1 MPRTKRK
8 DKSRVVLRTGESQR
22 ADGTY
27 HFSWTDA
34 NHKRRYV
41 YAKTLDE
48 LRYKEEQIAKD
59 KSDGIKAEARYT
71 TVNDIYEL
79 WKDLKR
85 GLKNNT
91 FENYKY
97 MYETFVRHQIGSKT
111 VSSLRKTDIK
121 RFYNYLADERHLKPA
136 TIDNIH
142 TVLHQ
147 ILDMAVD
154 DDYIR
159 NNPSNNV
166 LKELKQS
173 HCFQTEKRRALTKPE
188 QELFLDYLK
197 NSPTSKY
204 WYPVFAVMI
213 GTGLRVGE
221 VTGLRWCDIDLEEG
235 IIDVNHTLV
244 YYDHRTEGSK
254 RGCYFNVNTTKTPAG
269 RRKVPMLG
277 FVKEAFLME
286 KERQELLDLHCEA
299 TVDGYTDFIFINRFG
314 QPQHQATL
322 NKAIRRIIRDC
333 NDEQLLKD
341 ENAEVLLPHFSCHS
355 LRHTFTTRMCEA
367 GVNVKVI
374 QDTLGH
380 KDISTTVNIKNPYEQ
395 LNESKQLDFVCIMKR
410 ANHKQTCLR
419 LALFNNYLEFCC
431 TILSYSEQRVSS
443 RIGFFNSHSQTVSTF
458 QPCEERFSATRL
470 SRAILVL
477 IFSSQNSVFVFGIT
491 KYLQFV

>member
-1 MPRTKRK
+1 M
-8 DKSRVVLRTGESQR
+8 
-22 ADGTY
+22 
-27 HFSWTDA
+27 
-34 NHKRRYV
+34 

-59 KSDGIKAEARYT
+59 KSDGIKVEARYT

-380 KDISTTVNIKNPYEQ
+380 KDISTTLNIYTDVTKELRKSEFEGLDSYFKNEY
-395 LNESKQLDFVCIMKR
+395 NK
-410 ANHKQTCLR
+410 
-419 LALFNNYLEFCC
+419 
-431 TILSYSEQRVSS
+431 VS
-443 RIGFFNSHSQTVSTF
+443 V
-458 QPCEERFSATRL
+458 
-470 SRAILVL
+470 
-477 IFSSQNSVFVFGIT
+477 
-491 KYLQFV
+491 